1 MARVK
6 LRVLTRKEKD
16 FLNKKLKNKTM
27 PVRVYERYRIIAEA
41 ASGYKPLE
49 IADRVGCDFTI
60 VYDWLHRF
68 NESGFDTFER
78 PSNPKGRVPIVKSE
92 QVTEL
97 IKVALSRPEE
107 LGLPFTQWS
116 VSKLA
121 AYCKQRGI
129 LPDITDEWVRRLLRR
144 EGLTPQRTKTWKESP
159 DPEFEAKK
167 TESSTSMRRP
177 LKMAR

>member
-1 MARVK
+1 MARIK
-6 LRVLTRKEKD
+6 MRVLKRKEREL
-16 FLNKKLKNKTM
+16 LNEKLKDKTM

-41 ASGYKPLE
+41 VSGYNPLE

-60 VYDWLHRF
+60 VYDWIHRF

-78 PSNPKGRVPIVKSE
+78 PSNPKGREPLVKSE
-92 QVTEL
+92 QITEL
-97 IKVALSRPEE
+97 IKVALSRPEG

-116 VSKLA
+116 VRKLA
-121 AYCKQRGI
+121 AYCKQRKI

-144 EGLTPQRTKTWKESP
+144 EGLTPQRTKTWKESS

-167 TESSTSMRRP
+167 TEFSTSMHRP
-177 LKMAR
+177 LRMAR